1 MIQANCKHLYGLS
14 GPYTDTLAAYQHID
28 PCRISTLAARLER
41 RACRAAR
48 RHSSRQIRVRH
59 GASKVSK
66 QSRRFSARPV
76 GALPATP
83 GRPWA
88 ISPDLRHRP
97 APDVPAKAPSCP
109 CPSLPPL
116 VSARP
121 RPPLKAAVKVL
132 PVRAL
137 PVLFARVNGRGVV
150 SVPSLFASLSASLFA
165 SLFATRRCSAASTA
179 AEPRAHHVARR
190 EGGRRVDTACDGSNA
205 RRARG
210 GESLTNRVIPRHS
223 RGAWRGTT
231 QRRMAPRVRIA
242 STSGADVRR
251 RRGPPE
257 CAAAAPSATRID
269 LKRAGNRSDV

>member
-1 MIQANCKHLYGLS
+1 M
-14 GPYTDTLAAYQHID
+14 
-28 PCRISTLAARLER
+28 PCRRVASRLGPSERSQPRQVARARSRRTGATGLAPTCRPRR
-41 RACRAAR
+41 RAG
-48 RHSSRQIRVRH
+48 VL
-59 GASKVSK
+59 
-66 QSRRFSARPV
+66 V
-76 GALPATP
+76 GSVHEQLQ
-83 GRPWA
+83 
-88 ISPDLRHRP
+88 RP

-109 CPSLPPL
+109 CPSSPPL

-121 RPPLKAAVKVL
+121 SPPLKAAVKVL

>member
-179 AEPRAHHVARR
+179 AEPRAHHVAR
-190 EGGRRVDTACDGSNA
+190 GRRVDTACQRWQ
-205 RRARG
+205 RR
-210 GESLTNRVIPRHS
+210 EE
-223 RGAWRGTT
+223 GAWRGITDEESDSSP
-231 QRRMAPRVRIA
+231 QSRRVAGNHPAPHGPPRPYRL
-242 STSGADVRR
+242 TVRR
-251 RRGPPE
+251 RRQE
-257 CAAAAPSATRID
+257 AAGATRVC
-269 LKRAGNRSDV
+269 RRSAVGYAD